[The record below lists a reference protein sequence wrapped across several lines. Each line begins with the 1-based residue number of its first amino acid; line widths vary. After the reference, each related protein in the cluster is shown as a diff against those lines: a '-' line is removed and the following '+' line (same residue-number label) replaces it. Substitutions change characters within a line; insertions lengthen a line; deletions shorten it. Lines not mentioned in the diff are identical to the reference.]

1 MNFKIILIILITIV
15 LLNIVVYFFS
25 RHEEGYEDGNI
36 KFAADA
42 DNDGEEEYAKVNK
55 VGAYKAN
62 SNNMEKAYGRIADLE
77 TAIATC
83 AGHANNDGYSFFGL
97 QNPQHDKRIGQPL
110 CFATNDY
117 DSAVNLGENDNNF
130 VGKVKKWKHYRKWII
145 TRKWKHCWKKKGGK
159 LRRQWCRRKAVK
171 RVRRRRVVSSF
182 IINSDDFGT
191 YSANTV
197 YEIDKSDLVYD
208 EAQALIDELQG
219 NRNYVG
225 YWELVFGK
233 LEDNDN
239 TLHEEEDWLSL
250 LNKNRFNGGTTTS
263 RTKDNIGNIHYGI
276 IWRTCENCVGQMRD
290 IFYKRLT
297 PWNMTNEELKQL
309 FNGSWKTSKNK
320 FNVDYQLY
328 STYSD
333 ALNQTKPWE
342 YCSDLDSA
350 GGFPGTCGPK
360 GPVKEQ
366 SRSLDSSNDQNVDWT
381 FLIEVVDPTNIGMNT
396 TK

>member
-1 MNFKIILIILITIV
+1 MNFKIILIILVTIV

-25 RHEEGYEDGNI
+25 SHKEGYEDGNI
-36 KFAADA
+36 KLADDV
-42 DNDGEEEYAKVNK
+42 DNDGDQEYAKVNQI
-55 VGAYKAN
+55 GEYKGN
-62 SNNMEKAYGRIADLE
+62 SNNMEKTYGRMPDLE

-83 AGHANNDGYSFFGL
+83 AEHANNDGYSFFGL
-97 QNPQHDKRIGQPL
+97 QNPQHDKGKPL
-110 CFATNDY
+110 CFASNNYDNAISLGTN
-117 DSAVNLGENDNNF
+117 ENY
-130 VGKVKKWKHYRKWII
+130 VGKVKKWRHYRKWII
-145 TRKWKHCWKKKGGK
+145 RRKWKRCWKRRRGK
-159 LRRQWCRRKAVK
+159 LRRRWCRRRVLR
-171 RVRRRRVVSSF
+171 RVRRRKLVSSF

-191 YSANTV
+191 NSANTV

-208 EAQALIDELQG
+208 EAQTMIDTLQG

-225 YWELVFGK
+225 DWELVFGK
-233 LEDNDN
+233 LENN
-239 TLHEEEDWLSL
+239 TLHQDEDWLSL
-250 LNKNRFNGGTTTS
+250 LNKNRFNEGSTTS

-297 PWNMTNEELKQL
+297 PWNMTNDELKQL
-309 FNGSWKTSKNK
+309 FNGTWNTSNNK

-360 GPVKEQ
+360 GSVKEQ
-366 SRSLDSSNDQNVDWT
+366 SRSLDSTNDENVDWT
-381 FLIEVVDPTNIGMNT
+381 FLIEVVDPTNTGYIE
-396 TK
+396 